1 MASFLWKLLSGASS
15 REILCLLVMGLA
27 FVAARRR
34 TSASRGLLDDP
45 IIIGMQSIAAEP
57 SMELMAQTVNSHDL
71 G

>member
-34 TSASRGLLDDP
+34 PPASVGLRGDP
-45 IIIGMQSIAAEP
+45 IIIGVQSIAAEP
-57 SMELMAQTVNSHDL
+57 SMKLMAKTVNSHDL